1 MHTCVEQRSIGG
13 DIPLMAAAYIIM
25 IGYTCIVMGR
35 CDAVHSRVW
44 VGVGAV
50 FAVVMSTVAGYGAAL
65 YFGVPFSPLAQMLP
79 FILIGIG
86 GACTHTALRLWC
98 NAGLC

>member
-1 MHTCVEQRSIGG
+1 MEQRSIGG
-13 DIPLMAAAYIIM
+13 DIPLMAVAYIIM

-50 FAVVMSTVAGYGAAL
+50 FAVMMSTVAGYGLAL
-65 YFGVPFSPLAQMLP
+65 YFGIPFTTLAQLLP

-86 GACTHTALRLWC
+86 GARVHSS
-98 NAGLC
+98 GG